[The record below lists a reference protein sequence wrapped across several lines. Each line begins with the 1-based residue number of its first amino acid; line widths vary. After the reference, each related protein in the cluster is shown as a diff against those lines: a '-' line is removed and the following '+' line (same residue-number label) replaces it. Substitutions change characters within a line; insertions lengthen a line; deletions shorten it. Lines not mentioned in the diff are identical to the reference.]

1 MRRYKNSEVGI
12 KNWYQKIPFIPTFSN
27 MVLKYRKQK
36 FADLQGEIHN
46 RGEMRYNKLLW
57 VTDQG
62 DPN

>member
-1 MRRYKNSEVGI
+1 
-12 KNWYQKIPFIPTFSN
+12 